1 MKSILWCSF
10 WGKHSLSSTPTQT
23 KVAPK
28 LLVCTCMTAEE
39 VPALFVAQ
47 NERGSG
53 GGNQRDTTQTQT
65 APRPELLKAR
75 TGLVIAEVT
84 WERHGAERIWR
95 SHKWNVWNISL
106 MSLIELLSLINITIQ
121 EVEVLVA
128 QSCQT
133 LCDPMDCSLPGS
145 SVHGILQVRISEWVS
160 ISFSR
165 RSFWPWDW
173 TQVACIAGRFF
184 TIWATREAQQ
194 QHMILK
200 IFLLWRLWFLVLT
213 S

>member
-10 WGKHSLSSTPTQT
+10 WGKHSLSSTPTRT

-65 APRPELLKAR
+65 APCPELLKAR

-95 SHKWNVWNISL
+95 THKWNVWNISL

-128 QSCQT
+128 QSCRT
-133 LCDPMDCSLPGS
+133 FCDPMDQGKGKQPWIRHRC
-145 SVHGILQVRISEWVS
+145 IWVS
-160 ISFSR
+160 VLGLQWPGLSVTEKIQSR
-165 RSFWPWDW
+165 
-173 TQVACIAGRFF
+173 V
-184 TIWATREAQQ
+184 
-194 QHMILK
+194 
-200 IFLLWRLWFLVLT
+200 V
-213 S
+213 